1 MLKKLY
7 LIMCCCRKNISRS
20 EQSQKQQLQV
30 NKNLCRNCQKTRL
43 KIPLWLCLL
52 LLLCYITSGAS
63 LFCLYQDNWTFVDAF
78 FFAFSVIWTI
88 GLNSNNDFNDGFF
101 VFVCTIYL
109 LIGLAILA
117 MIFHLVHDCYNGIPS
132 QFSTC
137 FKMDQQLKS
146 EAMNSSWVYNETPS

>member
-1 MLKKLY
+1 MLKKAY
-7 LIMCCCRKNISRS
+7 LIMCCCRKNRGGS
-20 EQSQKQQLQV
+20 EQSQHPKQQV

-43 KIPLWLCLL
+43 KIPIWLCLL
-52 LLLCYITSGAS
+52 LLLCYITTGAT

-117 MIFHLVHDCYNGIPS
+117 MIVHLVHDCYNIPL
-132 QFSTC
+132 QNLTMC
-137 FKMDQQLKS
+137 FKMDQQIKS